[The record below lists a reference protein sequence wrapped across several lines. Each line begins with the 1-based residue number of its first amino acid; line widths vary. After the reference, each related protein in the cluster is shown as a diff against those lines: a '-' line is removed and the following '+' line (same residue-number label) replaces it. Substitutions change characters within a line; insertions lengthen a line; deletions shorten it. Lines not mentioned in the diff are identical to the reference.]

1 MLLTLITYLSP
12 TPPHFTST
20 PKGAHTHPLVTIHPF
35 IFSIELNS
43 NKCDF
48 NFLSQLKIVITEKM
62 LFLKNDFTSIVI

>member
-43 NKCDF
+43 NKCDS
-48 NFLSQLKIVITEKM
+48 NFLSQLEIVITEKCFFFKM
-62 LFLKNDFTSIVI
+62 TLLQL